1 MREYDVFIP
10 SRLTEV
16 DVWVSNL
23 LRQMSLKFN
32 TDMIIKFENTADI
45 ASGMYISG
53 NEKTVIKTSGIKTR
67 KDIFEKAENK
77 LLLDFTC
84 HTSGDLDVGGSINLI
99 IKTEPILLYNGELI
113 SLNENILYIETS
125 PLALS
130 DGKTISGESK
140 IIIKTN
146 SISDISSIK
155 YLNITDITSLDAS
168 TTIQS
173 TKAVALNEIGMIIET
188 NIAETIRRLRLLGD
202 IQTTDTLNT
211 YGSMSLS
218 DFYYITE

>member
-67 KDIFEKAENK
+67 KDIFEKAANK

-146 SISDISSIK
+146 SISDISSVK

-168 TTIQS
+168 ATIQA

>member
-1 MREYDVFIP
+1 M
-10 SRLTEV
+10 
-16 DVWVSNL
+16 
-23 LRQMSLKFN
+23 
-32 TDMIIKFENTADI
+32 
-45 ASGMYISG
+45 
-53 NEKTVIKTSGIKTR
+53 
-67 KDIFEKAENK
+67 
-77 LLLDFTC
+77 
-84 HTSGDLDVGGSINLI
+84 
-99 IKTEPILLYNGELI
+99 
-113 SLNENILYIETS
+113 
-125 PLALS
+125 ALS

-168 TTIQS
+168 AAIQS